1 MFSIGASQRSLEASL
16 FQTFHPDSDTIGVP
30 VHQLDAIA
38 SIVEEHE
45 QAPVANIALEICFDD
60 PKEPI
65 ETLAHVDGFSMKID
79 WDRGVDCEHRLR
91 DLFEYFVKRVGSR

>member
-16 FQTFHPDSDTIGVP
+16 FQTFHPDSDTVGVP
-30 VHQLDAIA
+30 IHQLYAIA
-38 SIVEEHE
+38 STVEEHE
-45 QAPVANIALEICFDD
+45 QASVANIALEICFDD

-91 DLFEYFVKRVGSR
+91 DLFEYFGKRVGSR

>member
-1 MFSIGASQRSLEASL
+1 M

-38 SIVEEHE
+38 STVEEHE

-91 DLFEYFVKRVGSR
+91 DLFEYFGKRVGSR